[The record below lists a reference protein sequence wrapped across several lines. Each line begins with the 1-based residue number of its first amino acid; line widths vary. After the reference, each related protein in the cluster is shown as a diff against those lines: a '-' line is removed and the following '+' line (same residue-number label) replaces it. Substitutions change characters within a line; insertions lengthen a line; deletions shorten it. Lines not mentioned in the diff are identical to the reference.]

1 MASVTLTVELR
12 AKGGNRALRE
22 IRRGERVPGVFY
34 GPTTEPVLLAVEE
47 KELALK
53 LGGRGGSQLVQFA
66 CPEGGLE
73 GKMALLKEVQSHPVT
88 GDLLHIDFY
97 AVDESRSVKVRA
109 PLNFLGKAEGVT
121 AGGILQPL
129 RRDLRVEC
137 LPSNI
142 PSSVD
147 VDVSELNIHDTIHVE
162 DLVLPE
168 GVTVIADTNFA
179 IVTVLP
185 PTVEVVEA
193 PAEAAAEGEAPPSE
207 EAPEGAEQPAPTG
220 GEG

>member
-1 MASVTLTVELR
+1 
-12 AKGGNRALRE
+12 
-22 IRRGERVPGVFY
+22 
-34 GPTTEPVLLAVEE
+34 LLAVEE
-47 KELALK
+47 KEITQK
-53 LGGRGGSQLVQFA
+53 LGGAGGSQLVRFA
-66 CPEGGLE
+66 CSEVALE
-73 GKMALLKEVQSHPVT
+73 GKVALLKEVQSHPVT
-88 GDLLHIDFY
+88 GDLLHVDFY

-137 LPSNI
+137 LPSKI
-142 PSSVD
+142 PSAVD
-147 VDVSELNIHDTIHVE
+147 VDVSGLNIHDTIHVE

-168 GVTVIADTNFA
+168 GVEVIADTNFA

-193 PAEAAAEGEAPPSE
+193 PAEAAAEGEAPPTE
-207 EAPEGAEQPAPTG
+207 EVPEGAEKAAPADE
-220 GEG
+220 EG